1 MDYFNIMTILFIN
14 KQIKKMRTLI
24 IFNPYSAKGK
34 GIESKDFIENELK
47 RWKIDYEICI
57 TRNLED
63 LIETTKKNLSK
74 DFNNFISVGGD
85 GTLHYMANILAGTNK
100 NLGII
105 PMGSGNDI
113 SKNLD
118 LPTDIKSCCK
128 VIKKSKIKKI
138 DLGLINNKYYYLCIA
153 GSGFDSEVTDLAN
166 NTRFP
171 FKGSSKYTYAVYK
184 TLMTFRSKKFF
195 LSYNGKKR
203 EIYGMMIAA
212 SNMQSYGGGMR
223 ITPNASSQDGL
234 FDICIIKRMSKLH
247 FIKVFPKVYEG
258 KHIEDP
264 FVEIFRTD
272 TMKLDSEHPFSVFA
286 DGEYIC
292 KLPVTFKIIPK
303 HLNFLAP

>member
-1 MDYFNIMTILFIN
+1 MKTMIIL
-14 KQIKKMRTLI
+14 
-24 IFNPYSAKGK
+24 NPASAKGK
-34 GIESKDFIENELK
+34 AMEVKDIIEAEFNRHRLT
-47 RWKIDYEICI
+47 YEIHI
-57 TRNLED
+57 SKSIEDILNTTR
-63 LIETTKKNLSK
+63 KKMRQS
-74 DFNNFISVGGD
+74 FQNFVAIGGD
-85 GTLHYMANILAGTNK
+85 GTIHYMANVLAGSDK

-105 PMGSGNDI
+105 SVGSGNDI
-113 SKNLD
+113 SKNLG
-118 LPTDIKSCCK
+118 LPVGIKECCQ
-128 VIKKSKIKKI
+128 IISQGKIKKI
-138 DLGLINNKYYYLCIA
+138 DLGCINDKHYYLCIA